1 MESVIINT
9 IEVTLKK
16 LLAIPTEEFNLQ
28 WGFQQELAT
37 LTESLSSIKAI
48 LKDADRRQVT
58 ENVVKLWLEKL
69 ENVAYDADN
78 VLDENKYEYLR
89 RKVQIQ
95 NQMKSKVC
103 LCFSFLAFRW
113 NMAHK
118 IKNINI
124 KLKSI
129 NDEAGHHGFLRR
141 VAESAPSRPQVKE
154 TDAITADPVF
164 VGRQNDESKFV
175 EQITG
180 EINDVF
186 SVLPIVGMGGIGK
199 TTLARR
205 IFNHPRTETH
215 FNERIWVCVS
225 ENFDV
230 STILKSILVSL
241 KETSHGD
248 SRQDVMDTLQK
259 KLKDKR
265 CLLVLDDLWNDKR
278 GDWEELKNALMGVSP
293 NKGNVIIVT
302 TRNENVA
309 SIVNPHNWYNLEK
322 LSEDDCWSIIK
333 AKAFEGGDVP
343 EHFQTIGK
351 AIAQQCRGSPLAS
364 NMMGAVL
371 RGKEIDDWE
380 SIQEIGPSNIEG
392 DENSVVQVLKISFDR
407 LPSSSLKECFAY
419 CSIFPKDAEI
429 KREWLIQLWMAQGFL
444 TDNQGCDMETEG
456 NKFFNILLRSSFLQ
470 EPVKD
475 RYGNIKWCKMHD
487 LVHDL
492 SCSVSKSKMFTIA
505 KEHTRDD
512 IPQVRHL
519 TILEESALKITKEKA
534 SYARTLV
541 SKSSVPCKNFQDF
554 KHLRTLVLREAG
566 IEDCPTSIGKL
577 IHLRCLDVSRNYHI
591 TTLPGSICKLYNLQ
605 TFNIIN
611 CFSLKQLPEK
621 IQDLTSLR
629 HLYFCPEVDF
639 PTPPHIRR
647 LSCLQTLQF
656 FNVGDKEGCRIEE
669 LGHLKNLRG
678 QIEIRNL
685 ELVNNEEEAK
695 KANLDR
701 KKNIIELKFCW
712 RNTNVGNTSDES
724 VSESDTRSRN
734 VLESNIHDESVLEG
748 LQPHPNLRSIEIEGF
763 RGKKFPLW
771 TMKMVKLIKIELTNC
786 YNCEEIPTLGH
797 LPLLKHLK
805 LEGLT
810 NVRSIELSFYGAID
824 CSSTSRNDG
833 QETRVSFPSLKSLII
848 EEMQNLTEWAEVQT
862 SEVQIFPCLENLK
875 IKKCSKLTTAP
886 NHFPCLKELEID
898 TMDSDLPLSNI
909 ISSSNLTSLV
919 SLSIGNISELTC
931 LVDDLFYKNQN
942 LAYLEL
948 WRCEKLAY
956 IPQLRGCGASL
967 KQLLISGSDELR
979 ELPDDLGSLQSL
991 EKLTITGCENLQ
1003 LIPYPSGQKGLSS
1016 LRQLKIYNCKRL
1028 SNLPSEMLESCTS
1041 LQSLYVCG
1049 CENLTSFPELSGMV
1063 WLNSLREL
1071 SIKGFSNSDT
1081 LEGICRHIKSVLMLD
1096 LYGRADWVSLPY
1108 QLQNLTSLKELWIIG
1123 FGIEELPDWLGNLS
1137 SLERVILWNC
1147 EKLRH
1152 LPSKEAMQRLTKL
1165 TCLHIWSC
1173 PLLEEQCRPDNSE
1186 WPKISHIPQH
1196 QVTAII
1202 LPLNMVIQSFFLLFI
1217 RSAVDKFKKQFAYLE
1232 EHYRNGTTGPPE
1244 RKHSSS
1250 LSRYLTI
1257 RVATERCSRTGHVY
1271 YIRII
1276 RHRIRLTSQ
1285 MISPSVPL
1293 KKLRSRRWTGCL
1305 DFQDFL
1311 STFPGGAARP
1321 GKVVGS
1327 VLRYNNG
1334 AAATAEANE
1343 QQKWLGILQ
1352 CQHSILFP
1360 GSSYPRKYTGCKN
1373 ERGDGTEGSN
1383 GVQPKPT
1390 RCVHG

>member
-1 MESVIINT
+1 MDSVISAT
-9 IEVTLKK
+9 IEVTLEK
-16 LLAIPTEEFNLQ
+16 LLAIATEEFNLVR
-28 WGFQQELAT
+28 GFKQDLEN
-37 LTESLSSIKAI
+37 LTDSLLSIKEV
-48 LKDADRRQVT
+48 LEDADKRQV
-58 ENVVKLWLEKL
+58 NDGAVKRWFKKL
-69 ENVAYDADN
+69 QGVAYDADD
-78 VLDENKYEYLR
+78 VLDEIKYENLSR
-89 RKVQIQ
+89 TVQIR
-95 NQMKSKVC
+95 NQMKPKVC
-103 LCFSFLAFRW
+103 LYFSFYTPLAFRW

-205 IFNHPRTETH
+205 IFNHPRTKTH

-230 STILKSILVSL
+230 PTILKSILVSL

-248 SRQDVMDTLQK
+248 SRQAVMDTLRE
-259 KLKDKR
+259 KLKYKR
-265 CLLVLDDLWNDKR
+265 CLLVLDDLWNEKPE
-278 GDWEELKNALMGVSP
+278 DWDDLKNALMGVNP

-309 SIVNPHNWYNLEK
+309 SIVNPHNCNSKLEK

-371 RGKEIDDWE
+371 RGKKIEEWI

-392 DENSVVQVLKISFDR
+392 DQNSIIQVLKISFDR

-419 CSIFPKDAEI
+419 CSIFPKDEVI
-429 KREWLIQLWMAQGFL
+429 RREWLIQLWMAQGFL
-444 TDNQGCDMETEG
+444 TNNQGSDMETEG
-456 NKFFNILLRSSFLQ
+456 NKFFSILLQSSFLQ
-470 EPVKD
+470 EPEED
-475 RYGNIKWCKMHD
+475 EYGNIECCKMHD

-492 SCSVSKSKMFTIA
+492 SCSVSKSKD
-505 KEHTRDD
+505 HTRDD

-519 TILEESALKITKEKA
+519 TILEESVPEITKEKA

-541 SKSSVPCKNFQDF
+541 SKSSVPCKNLPDF
-554 KHLRTLVLREAG
+554 KHLRTLVLCKAR
-566 IEDCPTSIGKL
+566 IKDLPTSIAKL
-577 IHLRCLDVSRNYHI
+577 IHLRCLDVSYNYEI
-591 TTLPGSICKLYNLQ
+591 KTLPGSICKLYNLQ
-605 TFNIIN
+605 TFNIIQCN
-611 CFSLKQLPEK
+611 LIQLPEK

-629 HLYFCPEVDF
+629 HLYFCPKVDF
-639 PTPPHIRR
+639 PMPPHIRR
-647 LSCLQTLQF
+647 LSSLQTLQF

-695 KANLDR
+695 KANLDGNT
-701 KKNIIELKFCW
+701 NIIELKFCW
-712 RNTNVGNTSDES
+712 RRCWRRNTNEGNT
-724 VSESDTRSRN
+724 
-734 VLESNIHDESVLEG
+734 SNIHDESVLEG
-748 LQPHPNLRSIEIEGF
+748 LQPHPNLRSIVIEGF
-763 RGKKFPLW
+763 RGKNFPLW
-771 TMKMVKLIKIELTNC
+771 TMEMLKLDKLIKIELRKC
-786 YNCEEIPTLGH
+786 YNCEKIPMLGH

-805 LEGLT
+805 LKGLT

-848 EEMQNLTEWAEVQT
+848 EEMQNLTEWAEAQGVQ
-862 SEVQIFPCLENLK
+862 VFPCLENLK
-875 IKKCSKLTTAP
+875 IRNCCKLTTVP

-919 SLSIGNISELTC
+919 KLSIWRISELTC

-948 WRCEKLAY
+948 WTCKKLAY

-967 KQLLISGSDELR
+967 KKLLIYGSDELR
-979 ELPDDLGSLQSL
+979 ELPDDLGSLESL
-991 EKLTITGCENLQ
+991 ESLTIFGCENLQ

-1016 LRQLKIYNCKRL
+1016 LQSLQICDCKRL

-1041 LQSLYVCG
+1041 LQSLSVFKN
-1049 CENLTSFPELSGMV
+1049 ENLTSFPELSGMV
-1063 WLNSLREL
+1063 WFNSLRYLE
-1071 SIKGFSNSDT
+1071 IGGFLNSNI
-1081 LEGICRHIKSVLMLD
+1081 LEVIGLLKSVQTLS
-1096 LYGRADWVSLPY
+1096 LYGRADLVSLPY
-1108 QLQNLTSLKELWIIG
+1108 QLQNLTSLKELWIKD
-1123 FGIEELPDWLGNLS
+1123 FGIEELPNWLGNLS
-1137 SLERVILWNC
+1137 SLERVYLWNC

-1165 TCLHIWSC
+1165 TYLDILKC

-1186 WPKISHIPQH
+1186 WPKISHILK
-1196 QVTAII
+1196 VSINNRRI
-1202 LPLNMVIQSFFLLFI
+1202 W
-1217 RSAVDKFKKQFAYLE
+1217 
-1232 EHYRNGTTGPPE
+1232 
-1244 RKHSSS
+1244 SS
-1250 LSRYLTI
+1250 
-1257 RVATERCSRTGHVY
+1257 
-1271 YIRII
+1271 
-1276 RHRIRLTSQ
+1276 
-1285 MISPSVPL
+1285 
-1293 KKLRSRRWTGCL
+1293 
-1305 DFQDFL
+1305 
-1311 STFPGGAARP
+1311 
-1321 GKVVGS
+1321 
-1327 VLRYNNG
+1327 
-1334 AAATAEANE
+1334 
-1343 QQKWLGILQ
+1343 
-1352 CQHSILFP
+1352 
-1360 GSSYPRKYTGCKN
+1360 
-1373 ERGDGTEGSN
+1373 
-1383 GVQPKPT
+1383 
-1390 RCVHG
+1390 